1 MEINF
6 TIDRFEEDKAVLIT
20 DDGRET
26 IIFPKDL
33 LPAGAH
39 EGIALNFNIQ
49 SLPEA
54 EEKKRKKAKD
64 ILNEILNIEGNG

>member
-1 MEINF
+1 METNF

-20 DDGRET
+20 DDGRKT
-26 IIFPKDL
+26 FIFPKNF
-33 LPAGAH
+33 LPADAH
-39 EGIALNFNIQ
+39 EGMALNFNIQ

-54 EEKKRKKAKD
+54 EEAKRKKAKD